1 MPATDSKLAVKFS
14 RQFVKLRRGFFKLT
28 IREKALTLLFVF
40 ALLAVWFSWQLE
52 RQQSLSSQH
61 DTVRRV
67 EIEQQLEIND
77 GPGVREAYSLQI
89 SEIDLNSLPTKDEA
103 SAQIDALARRS
114 GFSDFDFGQAR
125 TVQGAD
131 LRFHSF
137 QLRINKAT
145 HERIRSFTEMVKTE
159 LPYVSLERVVIQA
172 QNRDDQFLDA
182 SFVFKSIEYIK

>member
-1 MPATDSKLAVKFS
+1 MSKTNSKLAIRFS

-28 IREKALTLLFVF
+28 MREKALILLFVF
-40 ALLAVWFSWQLE
+40 ALLAVWFSWQME
-52 RQQSLSSQH
+52 RQRTLSAQH

-77 GPGVREAYSLQI
+77 GPGVREAYNLQI

-114 GFSDFDFGQAR
+114 GFSNFDLGQPR

-131 LRFHSF
+131 LRFHTF
-137 QLRINKAT
+137 QLRIDKAT
-145 HERIRSFTEMVKTE
+145 AERIRSFTDMVKTE
-159 LPYVSLERVVIQA
+159 LPYVSLERVVLQA